1 MQPSDQNEPMP
12 IPPNIQDT
20 PQIPQPQPQPQQ
32 FVQPPTPTQEQTI
45 VPPVV
50 QPNGDINNAQPQPM
64 PQPLVVSGVL
74 GTVPQPIG
82 TAMNFQQPAIKPKSK
97 INNKLVLMIIGS
109 IVGLAALAVGG
120 WLLMNLVNA
129 LSLPLKEY
137 SNDNYSILVP
147 ESYKQTGDD
156 DSVSF
161 EKPNTEDGEE
171 SLIQISYIDVS
182 STDYKQEIVSSLEES
197 LTEEGIS
204 DNISFNKTIKNY
216 KLEKSTR
223 GKIDYR
229 IVTADVMED
238 DQLLGKLRV
247 AVVIS
252 EDSIVFM
259 MIGAHKTESG
269 LIANMS
275 KITDSLKFK

>member
-20 PQIPQPQPQPQQ
+20 SQIPQPQQ

-45 VPPVV
+45 VPPAI
-50 QPNGDINNAQPQPM
+50 QPSGDINDVQPQTI
-64 PQPLVVSGVL
+64 QQSSVASGVL
-74 GTVPQPIG
+74 GSAPQPIG
-82 TAMNFQQPAIKPKSK
+82 TAVNFQQPAIRPKSK
-97 INNKLVLMIIGS
+97 INNKLILIIIGS
-109 IVGLAALAVGG
+109 IAGLAALVVGG
-120 WLLMNLVNA
+120 WLLMNFVNA

-147 ESYKQTGDD
+147 ESYKQTGDN

-182 STDYKQEIVSSLEES
+182 STDYKDEIVSSLEES

-204 DNISFNKTIKNY
+204 DSISFNKTIKNY
-216 KLEKSTR
+216 KLEKNTK

-229 IVTADVMED
+229 IVTADVMDD

-269 LIANMS
+269 LMANMS
-275 KITDSLKFK
+275 KITDSLKLK